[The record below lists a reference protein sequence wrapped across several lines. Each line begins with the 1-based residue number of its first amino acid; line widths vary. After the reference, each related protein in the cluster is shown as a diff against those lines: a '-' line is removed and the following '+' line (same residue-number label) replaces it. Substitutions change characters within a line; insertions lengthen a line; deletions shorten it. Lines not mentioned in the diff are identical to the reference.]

1 MKGVY
6 KIFVRDRELINIIDT
21 KYMDKFLELG
31 LWVYFGDLF
40 GKYEDFS
47 YVLQRDNIVLLSS
60 DEKDVEVI
68 TRLGLT
74 TYVDLF
80 GLGVTNFPYDDIITD
95 VNNNDTIYTI
105 LDKIFAFEK
114 ENESFNWLEIYN
126 HI

>member
-31 LWVYFGDLF
+31 LRVYFGDLF

-47 YVLQRDNIVLLSS
+47 YVLQKDNVVLLST
-60 DEKDVEVI
+60 DEEDVKVI

-80 GLGVTNFPYDDIITD
+80 GLGVNSFPYDDIITD
-95 VNNNDTIYTI
+95 VNNNDTIYMI

-114 ENESFNWLEIYN
+114 ENEDFNWLEIYN
-126 HI
+126 TI